1 MVDVVPN
8 TKHNADLAEALVSK
22 FDKLLALMETQNSL
36 IEKQGQTLEQHTGML
51 ESIEKDATKDDRAH
65 EGKTLANEQTWGAL
79 DKESLSKM
87 KLMADG
93 WKGLMN
99 VSLIF
104 IALFLTVVTA
114 FISPVIASFTTA
126 PQDNSAQLVAL
137 FYYLTVIVSIFNSV
151 LCVLG
156 IQWAGTLTAD
166 PPGKTNLDR
175 ALAREERKV
184 MAERYMIPLMGL
196 LFYTLLLAIGLF
208 VLGFLIQLWDISF
221 SFVGPAP
228 ILLIGGAMATALA
241 VVILGIVLLSTV
253 HAYEGP

>member
-126 PQDNSAQLVAL
+126 PQDNVSSTAKNQLPSTSAQLVAL
-137 FYYLTVIVSIFNSV
+137 FYYITVIVSIFNSV

-221 SFVGPAP
+221 SFVGSAP
-228 ILLIGGAMATALA
+228 ILLSGG
-241 VVILGIVLLSTV
+241 V
-253 HAYEGP
+253 